1 MAFSLSEIK
10 RQLPFLEKI
19 SPNEWMEK
27 LDQLNTRERNLVLG
41 AIFGV
46 LALVLYL
53 SVSAGL
59 KKLDILDK
67 QLKSNRTALAQVEK
81 LSAELKLKEEEG
93 QKLQTRIVS
102 GSSGFI
108 LASHMEKEA
117 QRYRVTL
124 AKTLNETRTDIGDNL
139 EEVSTDV
146 RIDTISFMKLL
157 NMLTDLENNPTS
169 LIRIKRLRIKNLPDP
184 LSVETNFKITTYLRK
199 S

>member
-1 MAFSLSEIK
+1 MAFSAIK
-10 RQLPFLEKI
+10 EKLPFLEKI
-19 SPNEWMEK
+19 SLAEWLDK

-46 LALVLYL
+46 VALILYL
-53 SVSAGL
+53 SIASGL
-59 KKLDILDK
+59 RKIDILDK
-67 QLKSNRTALAQVEK
+67 QLKSSRTALSQVEK

-93 QKLQTRIVS
+93 QKLQTRIVPA
-102 GSSGFI
+102 SSGFI

-117 QRYRVTL
+117 LRYRVAL
-124 AKTLNETRTDIGDNL
+124 AKTLNETRADIGDNL

-146 RIDTISFMKLL
+146 RIESISFMKLL
-157 NMLTDLENNPTS
+157 NLLIDLENNPSS
-169 LIRIKRLRIKNLPDP
+169 LIRIKRLRIKSLPDP